1 MATNQKSEVIE
12 GLGLEPK
19 PQNIIMV
26 LGVGGAGGNAVN
38 HMYDLGITD
47 VTFMLCNTD
56 RQALAMSPVPIK
68 IQLGEGL
75 GAGNDPNKA
84 KQAALESLDEIVVRF
99 EQEGTKMVFITAG
112 MGGGTGT
119 GAAPVIAKAAHDK
132 GLLTVGIVTL
142 PFKAEGRKRVEQAFR
157 GLDELRKNVDSLV
170 VIHNDNISKI
180 YGSLPLED
188 AFGKADD
195 VLAAAAKGIAEL
207 ITREGLVNVDFADVR
222 AVMSNSG
229 MALMGSG
236 RARGNDENKIIKV
249 AQEALTSPLLNHQD
263 IKGAKDILMNLSYS
277 AGSVMFEE
285 ATSALEYI
293 QNRASRM
300 LGEMNAANIIWGAGV
315 DHNLEDEVVLTIVA
329 TGFETIDPLG
339 NKGGKEEGPGGGGV
353 FGGGGKKPGGVIKVN
368 NNKKKKFADIEQYLA
383 LPAFKRRN
391 VILTNSGPSKSSKV
405 LQEDHEPETKIQNPP
420 EIDLFS

>member
-1 MATNQKSEVIE
+1 MIE
-12 GLGLEPK
+12 GLGLTRK

-38 HMYDLGITD
+38 HMYDMGITD

-68 IQLGEGL
+68 VQLGEGL
-75 GAGNDPNKA
+75 GAGNDPVKA
-84 KQAALESLDEIVVRF
+84 KQAALESLDDIVMRF

-142 PFKAEGRKRVEQAFR
+142 PFKAEGRKRVEQANR
-157 GLDELRKNVDSLV
+157 GLEELKKNVDSLV

-195 VLAAAAKGIAEL
+195 VLAIAAKGISEL

-222 AVMSNSG
+222 TVMAQGG

-236 RARGNDENKIIKV
+236 KAKGDEDILKV
-249 AQEALTSPLLNHQD
+249 AEEALDSPLLNHQD
-263 IKGAKDILMNLSYS
+263 IKGAKDILVNLSYS
-277 AGSVMFEE
+277 PGKISFDQ
-285 ATSALEYI
+285 ATSVLEYI
-293 QNRASRM
+293 QRRASKS
-300 LGEMNAANIIWGAGV
+300 LGDTNSANIIWGAGV
-315 DHNLEDEVVLTIVA
+315 DRTLSDEVVLTIVA
-329 TGFETIDPLG
+329 TGFETLDPLG
-339 NKGGKEEGPGGGGV
+339 THPGGDKAGGNI
-353 FGGGGKKPGGVIKVN
+353 FKPRDNQSPILKVN
-368 NNKKKKFADIEQYLA
+368 KKERFANIEKYLET
-383 LPAFKRRN
+383 PAYVRRN
-391 VILTNSGPSKSSKV
+391 VRLTNVAGASKSSKV
-405 LQEDHEPETKIQNPP
+405 LNDEQEKEQKQTPP
-420 EIDLFS
+420 EVDLFS